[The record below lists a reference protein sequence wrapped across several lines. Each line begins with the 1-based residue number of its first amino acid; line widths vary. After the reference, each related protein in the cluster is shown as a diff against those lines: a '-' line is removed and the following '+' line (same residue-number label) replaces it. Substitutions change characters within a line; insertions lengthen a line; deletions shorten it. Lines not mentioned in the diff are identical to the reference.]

1 MIQTVCS
8 EIGRKKKVGISI
20 QQGVFFGPAVR
31 KSYLVRFSYHSVSYI
46 ERCLWPVKGIS
57 YLLVRN
63 RKIRWY
69 AEKIVRKSAR
79 SSKGILR
86 KAGPACC
93 HARLCGKGV

>member
-8 EIGRKKKVGISI
+8 EIGREKVGISI
-20 QQGVFFGPAVR
+20 QQGVFWASSKKILF
-31 KSYLVRFSYHSVSYI
+31 STISYHSVSYI
-46 ERCLWPVKGIS
+46 KHCLWLVKGIS

-63 RKIRWY
+63 RRIRWY
-69 AEKIVRKSAR
+69 AKKIVRKSAR
-79 SSKGILR
+79 SPQGILR